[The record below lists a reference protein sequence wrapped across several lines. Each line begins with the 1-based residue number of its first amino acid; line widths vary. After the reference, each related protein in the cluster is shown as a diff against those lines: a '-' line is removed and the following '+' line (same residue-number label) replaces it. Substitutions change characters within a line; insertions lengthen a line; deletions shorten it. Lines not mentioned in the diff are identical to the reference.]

1 MRNPK
6 NIGFT
11 FLVSVSFC
19 LTIINTSAIAKKV
32 DSGIS
37 FTNQSAKL
45 NTFERVQGEG
55 LSGAAWFDYDKDGDL
70 DLFIPNG
77 KGAEN
82 GLFKNIGNGLF
93 ANVTI
98 ESGLDDSIG
107 YSGVVAGDIDNDGFP
122 DLYLSGVGG
131 LFGISSQNSLYHN
144 NGDGTFSNISST
156 SNTPGS
162 ESDSAVLMA
171 DYNNDGLV
179 DIFVAGYG
187 HFNTPEIPFSIGK
200 NSLYINNGDLTFSDI
215 SSTAGID
222 KLYGARAAISF
233 DHNND
238 GWMDILVSN
247 SNDGVGTL
255 LPFQLY
261 LNNKDGT
268 FTDIASQVGLDIG
281 GFWMGFALGDYDN
294 DGDLDIFAANGG
306 GFLPHALLQR
316 NENGSY
322 SNVTPPE
329 LALTEFVWGCSFA
342 DWDNDGFVDLFYT
355 GSWAQ
360 FGVIGSNLGN
370 PGHLFFNNRQG
381 GFNEN
386 FTSLGINLE
395 SLQTSGVARADYNN
409 DGFMDLVVAT
419 EAFKRADPDS
429 GNYLINASGAPV
441 LLENK
446 GNSNHWFTVRLEGV
460 QSNRMG
466 IGARL
471 TLLTPFGKQVRVVLA
486 GSSFQSSET
495 PWPTF
500 GLGKAKTG
508 LLIVKWPSGIE
519 ESFKVKADQIRTFVE
534 GDGKNLLH

>member
-187 HFNTPEIPFSIGK
+187 HF
-200 NSLYINNGDLTFSDI
+200 
-215 SSTAGID
+215 
-222 KLYGARAAISF
+222 
-233 DHNND
+233 
-238 GWMDILVSN
+238 
-247 SNDGVGTL
+247 
-255 LPFQLY
+255 
-261 LNNKDGT
+261 
-268 FTDIASQVGLDIG
+268 
-281 GFWMGFALGDYDN
+281 
-294 DGDLDIFAANGG
+294 
-306 GFLPHALLQR
+306 
-316 NENGSY
+316 
-322 SNVTPPE
+322 
-329 LALTEFVWGCSFA
+329 
-342 DWDNDGFVDLFYT
+342 
-355 GSWAQ
+355 
-360 FGVIGSNLGN
+360 
-370 PGHLFFNNRQG
+370 
-381 GFNEN
+381 
-386 FTSLGINLE
+386 
-395 SLQTSGVARADYNN
+395 
-409 DGFMDLVVAT
+409 
-419 EAFKRADPDS
+419 
-429 GNYLINASGAPV
+429 
-441 LLENK
+441 
-446 GNSNHWFTVRLEGV
+446 
-460 QSNRMG
+460 
-466 IGARL
+466 
-471 TLLTPFGKQVRVVLA
+471 
-486 GSSFQSSET
+486 
-495 PWPTF
+495 
-500 GLGKAKTG
+500 
-508 LLIVKWPSGIE
+508 
-519 ESFKVKADQIRTFVE
+519 
-534 GDGKNLLH
+534 